1 MSYEKLVSIAS
12 ETVPQDLDQM
22 ERDVMLM
29 IEQQARDAAN
39 QQTVTAVETT
49 PAQSKFT
56 GRKQGITQ
64 QPRKPAEQPLPFFSL
79 FASGKDRQPKIA
91 ADSRFLL
98 HVNANTQ
105 APGAC
110 AQKPADTKTVTRRLG
125 ANVSPTA
132 LQAELGQIRHAKV
145 HQYESV
151 ARLIQGLAQGNDVA
165 ENIAATR
172 HPELLK
178 KFTPGL

>member
-1 MSYEKLVSIAS
+1 MSYEKLVSMNN

-22 ERDVMLM
+22 ERDVLLM

-39 QQTVTAVETT
+39 QQDVATEA
-49 PAQSKFT
+49 PAAAQSKFARRRPT
-56 GRKQGITQ
+56 PQ
-64 QPRKPAEQPLPFFSL
+64 QRRPEQPLPFFSL
-79 FASGKDRQPKIA
+79 FMGKDKSQKQA
-91 ADSRFLL
+91 AHSRFLL
-98 HVNANTQ
+98 PVNANAQ
-105 APGAC
+105 PC
-110 AQKPADTKTVTRRLG
+110 DSAQKPAEKKTAVTRR
-125 ANVSPTA
+125 ANGSVSTTA

-151 ARLIQGLAQGNDVA
+151 ARLLHGLAQGNDVA

-178 KFTPGL
+178 KFSPSH